1 MQETAEATADALN
14 KLGAENI
21 QIVPT
26 KGWPVVFGDLIDD
39 PQKPTILFYSMY
51 DVQPVEPEKWMVP
64 PFEGA
69 IVEDFEGMGSALVA
83 RGVIN
88 TKGPTM
94 AFFQTIQTLVDAGK
108 ELPGN
113 LIFAIE
119 GEAELGSIHFP
130 DFVNSFS
137 KELERADVM
146 FFPMFSETINGRVE
160 IYLGCR
166 GIIYFKIWIRGG
178 DWGGPRSRNIH
189 SSLASFVD
197 SPTWRLID
205 LISKMRSQN
214 GRILI
219 PGIYEKVRP
228 ISEEDQQLIEDFTK
242 KFDLEEYKTTIDV
255 QRLFSDE
262 NGKEFT
268 TEKFAQ
274 ELFSPC
280 LTVDGITSGYT
291 EEEGTKT
298 VLPCSAFANMDIRL
312 VPDME
317 VEDTRTK
324 IANFIR
330 KNAPEAEI
338 EMERGYKWAKMSPLH
353 PYVKAHIESMST
365 AGKKIQIWPMITISA
380 PFYIFQDKFNMPFI
394 DGALG
399 HGSRAHSPNEYA
411 FLESKTGAG
420 GIIDFEISVAKLL
433 TKITEVGKVK

>member
-1 MQETAEATADALN
+1 M
-14 KLGAENI
+14 
-21 QIVPT
+21 
-26 KGWPVVFGDLIDD
+26 
-39 PQKPTILFYSMY
+39 
-51 DVQPVEPEKWMVP
+51 
-64 PFEGA
+64 
-69 IVEDFEGMGSALVA
+69 
-83 RGVIN
+83 
-88 TKGPTM
+88 
-94 AFFQTIQTLVDAGK
+94 
-108 ELPGN
+108 
-113 LIFAIE
+113 
-119 GEAELGSIHFP
+119 
-130 DFVNSFS
+130 
-137 KELERADVM
+137 
-146 FFPMFSETINGRVE
+146 
-160 IYLGCR
+160 
-166 GIIYFKIWIRGG
+166 
-178 DWGGPRSRNIH
+178 
-189 SSLASFVD
+189 
-197 SPTWRLID
+197 
-205 LISKMRSQN
+205 
-214 GRILI
+214 
-219 PGIYEKVRP
+219 
-228 ISEEDQQLIEDFTK
+228 
-242 KFDLEEYKTTIDV
+242 

-365 AGKKIQIWPMITISA
+365 AGKKIQIWPMITGSA